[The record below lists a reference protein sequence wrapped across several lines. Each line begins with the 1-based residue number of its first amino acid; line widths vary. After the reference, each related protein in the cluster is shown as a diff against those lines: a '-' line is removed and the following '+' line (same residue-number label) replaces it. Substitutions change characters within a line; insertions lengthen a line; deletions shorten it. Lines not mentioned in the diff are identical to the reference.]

1 MKLRKIVVLEITVI
15 ILVLISILAF
25 IEVTSYLGSSQ
36 NARIGLYNE
45 REYAKGNV
53 TVLPGETAIVQFT
66 YLSYEPTILVLD
78 LTFKSVDKPGCLIIR
93 CNNRL
98 LNPIFVN
105 QENPNVRLNA
115 VSVSGAEW
123 VEPLS
128 AMFGFNE
135 VTFEAGL
142 ENGFEGV
149 IEYQIKLRGTR

>member
-1 MKLRKIVVLEITVI
+1 LKLRKIVVLEITAI

-25 IEVTSYLGSSQ
+25 IEVTSYLGATQ

-45 REYAKGNV
+45 REYARGNV
-53 TVLPGETAIVQFT
+53 TVLPGETSLVQFT
-66 YLSYEPTILVLD
+66 FLSYEPTILVVE
-78 LTFKSVDKPGCLIIR
+78 LTFRSVDVPGYLVVR
-93 CNNRL
+93 CNNKL
-98 LNPIFVN
+98 LNPVLVSQAN
-105 QENPNVRLNA
+105 SAVSLNA
-115 VSVSGAEW
+115 ISVSGAEW

-128 AMFGFNE
+128 AMFGYNE

>member
-36 NARIGLYNE
+36 NAKIGLYNE

-53 TVLPGETAIVQFT
+53 TVFPGETAIVQFT

-78 LTFKSVDKPGCLIIR
+78 LTFKSVDKPGYLVIR
-93 CNNRL
+93 CNNRML
-98 LNPIFVN
+98 HPILAN
-105 QENPNVRLNA
+105 QENSSVSLNA

-135 VTFEAGL
+135 VTFETGL

-149 IEYQIKLRGTR
+149 VDYRVNLRGTR